1 MKRWEHEGF
10 KWERRIDEPTPEDMK
25 EVLRELR
32 VTRLLLLIA
41 VLIVLFTTDLFRWLR

>member
-1 MKRWEHEGF
+1 MKRWLHEGF

-32 VTRLLLLIA
+32 ATRLLLLIA
-41 VLIVLFTTDLFRWLR
+41 VLIILFTADPFWWLR